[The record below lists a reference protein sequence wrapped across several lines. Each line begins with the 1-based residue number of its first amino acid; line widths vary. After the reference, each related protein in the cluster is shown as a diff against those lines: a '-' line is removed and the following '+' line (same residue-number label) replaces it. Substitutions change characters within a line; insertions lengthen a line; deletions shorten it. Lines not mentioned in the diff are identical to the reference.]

1 MGVVDE
7 GGDAAVG
14 VEAEELDWGDGLERG
29 MVGEGE
35 RGGAYPFFL
44 LDVGGDVDYLGGPL
58 GAVFGAELLEQDLG
72 CLSIGRVLC
81 DQMKTLGLRD
91 FFRCL
96 GDVKF
101 VCHVGWR
108 D

>member
-1 MGVVDE
+1 MGRWV
-7 GGDAAVG
+7 
-14 VEAEELDWGDGLERG
+14 RKG

-35 RGGAYPFFL
+35 RGEAYPFFL

-81 DQMKTLGLRD
+81 D
-91 FFRCL
+91 
-96 GDVKF
+96 
-101 VCHVGWR
+101 
-108 D
+108 